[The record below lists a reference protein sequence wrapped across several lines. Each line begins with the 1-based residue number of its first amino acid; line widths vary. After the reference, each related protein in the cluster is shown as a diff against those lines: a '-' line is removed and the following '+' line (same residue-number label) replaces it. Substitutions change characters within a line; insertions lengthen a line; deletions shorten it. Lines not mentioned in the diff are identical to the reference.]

1 MVFQYNPLI
10 HYLEVNSQRE
20 VICTISRLDVLA
32 PRIRYNVHDEGGV
45 LDYGRMMA
53 TLRAFGLDPSSF
65 GHNPANAGPRG
76 PLPWVHPVRLPFLWI
91 YGRRDATISVMG
103 ANIYPEDIETI
114 IYRDGPLAG
123 RLHSFCLSVVTDS
136 SATPRPCV
144 ALELSGGLPDDA
156 QWSERLATQF
166 QVGLADLNLDYRAAL
181 GEFPAAMVPM
191 VELYARGEGPF
202 KADAG
207 RIKQRRIAQITPGSA
222 QVGQSN

>member
-1 MVFQYNPLI
+1 
-10 HYLEVNSQRE
+10 
-20 VICTISRLDVLA
+20 
-32 PRIRYNVHDEGGV
+32 
-45 LDYGRMMA
+45 
-53 TLRAFGLDPSSF
+53 
-65 GHNPANAGPRG
+65 
-76 PLPWVHPVRLPFLWI
+76 VHPVRLPFLWI

-114 IYRDGPLAG
+114 IYKDGPLTG

-144 ALELSGGLPDDA
+144 ALELNSGLTNDA
-156 QWSERLATQF
+156 HWSERLAAQF
-166 QVGLADLNLDYRAAL
+166 QAGLADLNLDYRAAL
-181 GEFPAAMVPM
+181 SEFPAAMVPM

-222 QVGQSN
+222 PVGHSS

>member
-10 HYLEVNSQRE
+10 HYLEVNAQRE

-32 PRIRYNVHDEGGV
+32 PRIRYNVHDDGGI

-53 TLRAFGLDPSSF
+53 TLRAFGLDPATF
-65 GHNPANAGPRG
+65 GYDPAAAGPRG

-114 IYRDGPLAG
+114 IYKDGPLAG

-136 SATPRPCV
+136 SATPRPCI
-144 ALELSGGLPDDA
+144 ALELNGQAPDDA
-156 QWSERLATQF
+156 RWSERLAAQF
-166 QVGLADLNLDYRAAL
+166 QAGLADLNLDYRAAL
-181 GEFPAAMVPM
+181 GEFPAAMVPII
-191 VELYARGEGPF
+191 ELYPRGEGPF

-207 RIKQRRIAQITPGSA
+207 RIKQRRIAQIPA
-222 QVGQSN
+222 